1 METLR
6 WFGVGEGTGEGK
18 RRSATYLSLIA
29 FVLMAIALSD
39 SVPMIS
45 GESRFGAAAARG
57 LGASRSPPPR
67 SPFLPS
73 L

>member
-18 RRSATYLSLIA
+18 RRSATYLSFIA
-29 FVLMAIALSD
+29 FVLMVIALSD

-45 GESRFGAAAARG
+45 GESARG
-57 LGASRSPPPR
+57 TACGEGAGRLLLTAPPLLN
-67 SPFLPS
+67 PFPL
-73 L
+73 